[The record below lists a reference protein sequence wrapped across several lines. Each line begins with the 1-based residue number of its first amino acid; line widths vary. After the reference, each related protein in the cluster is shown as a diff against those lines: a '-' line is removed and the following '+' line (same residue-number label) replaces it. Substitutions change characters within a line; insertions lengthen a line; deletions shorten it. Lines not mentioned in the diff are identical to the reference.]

1 MGLFDIFKPKNK
13 NGLTFAPTM
22 AGNSPI
28 FTDFGNDVYA
38 SDIVVESI
46 RCKANEMKKLDPR
59 HIRTK
64 DGKQAIITD
73 SSISRVLKRPNEMM
87 TTADFLEKIT
97 ILLELN
103 KNSYIYPE
111 YYWTN
116 GGTKFFTALYPL
128 KPQSVTYKLDASNTM
143 YCEMQF
149 ASGYKTTLLASDLI
163 HWRKDY
169 GVNDYFGGS
178 LSGGNDNRGLL
189 DVLDTYDKLCQGLA
203 KAMECSCQVNGIV
216 RVNTYL
222 ADEDAEKKQKDFV
235 ERLKN
240 NESGI
245 LFADLKTDYTN
256 MPRDVKFIDAET
268 LKFFYQ
274 TIARANGASIPILNG
289 DYTTEQ
295 KQAYYERALE
305 PDIISLGQ
313 AMTKCMV
320 TDGEFA
326 RGNEIVLY
334 PSDIIFMS
342 MDQKIQYMNV
352 AVPAGAMSINEI
364 RKMGGFAPVDG
375 GDDVKPRAYN
385 SLDGVVGGQDTKG
398 DGKDIDGQIIDDV
411 QETVKKP
418 LLVGQMQVLAQIV
431 ADYQIGKYTYNQA
444 VNMLKIGVGL
454 TQEEAERLLDKQDET
469 IVSDSSDGG
478 AEE

>member
-1 MGLFDIFKPKNK
+1 MGLLDIFKPKTK
-13 NGLTFAPTM
+13 NGLSVAPTM
-22 AGNSPI
+22 TGYTPM
-28 FTDFGNDVYA
+28 FTDFGSNIYA

-64 DGKQAIITD
+64 DGKQSVVHD
-73 SSISRVLKRPNEMM
+73 SSIARVLKRPNELM

-111 YYWTN
+111 YYWTQ
-116 GGTKFFTALYPL
+116 GGYKHFTSVYPL
-128 KPQSVTYKLDASNTM
+128 KPRAVTYKIDAGNRM
-143 YCEMQF
+143 FLEMVF
-149 ASGYKTTLLASDLI
+149 ASGYTVTLPASDVI

-178 LSGGNDNRGLL
+178 ISGGNDNRGLL
-189 DVLDTYDKLCQGLA
+189 DVLDTYDKLCQGIA

-222 ADEDAEKKQKDFV
+222 DDDAADKKRQDFV

-245 LFADLKTDYTN
+245 LFADMKTEYTP
-256 MPRDVKFIDAET
+256 MPRDVKMIDAET
-268 LKFFYQ
+268 LNFFYQ

-289 DYTTEQ
+289 DYTSEQ

-313 AMTKCMV
+313 AMTKCMI
-320 TDGEFA
+320 TDREYA
-326 RGNEIVLY
+326 HGNEIVLY

-342 MDQKIQYMNV
+342 TAQKISYMQV
-352 AVPAGAMSINEI
+352 AVPAGAMSVNEI
-364 RKMGGFAPVDG
+364 RKMGGFAPIDG

-385 SLDGVVGGQDTKG
+385 SLDGAG
-398 DGKDIDGQIIDDV
+398 
-411 QETVKKP
+411 
-418 LLVGQMQVLAQIV
+418 AQ
-431 ADYQIGKYTYNQA
+431 N
-444 VNMLKIGVGL
+444 
-454 TQEEAERLLDKQDET
+454 EED
-469 IVSDSSDGG
+469 
-478 AEE
+478 

>member
-1 MGLFDIFKPKNK
+1 MSFLDIFKPKSK
-13 NGLTFAPTM
+13 NGLSVAPTM
-22 AGNSPI
+22 TGYTPM
-28 FTDFGNDVYA
+28 FTDFGNNIYA

-64 DGKQAIITD
+64 DGRQSVVRD
-73 SSISRVLKRPNEMM
+73 SSIARVLKRPNEMM

-111 YYWTN
+111 YYWAQ
-116 GGTKFFTALYPL
+116 GGYKHYTALYPL
-128 KPQSVTYKLDASNTM
+128 KPHTVTYKVDASNKLFV
-143 YCEMQF
+143 EMVF
-149 ASGYKTTLLASDLI
+149 ASGYTITLPASDLI

-178 LSGGNDNRGLL
+178 ISGGNDNSGLL
-189 DVLDTYDKLCQGLA
+189 DVLNTYDKLCQGLA

-222 ADEDAEKKQKDFV
+222 DDDAADKKRQEFV
-235 ERLKN
+235 DKLKN

-245 LFADLKTDYTN
+245 LFADLKTDYTA
-256 MPRDVKFIDAET
+256 MPRDVKLIDAET

-289 DYTTEQ
+289 DYTSDQ

-320 TDGEFA
+320 SEREFA
-326 RGNEIVLY
+326 HGNEIVLY

-342 MDQKIQYMNV
+342 TAQKISYMQV
-352 AVPAGAMSINEI
+352 AVPAGAMSVNEI

-385 SLDGVVGGQDTKG
+385 SLDGAKSN
-398 DGKDIDGQIIDDV
+398 
-411 QETVKKP
+411 EP
-418 LLVGQMQVLAQIV
+418 A
-431 ADYQIGKYTYNQA
+431 
-444 VNMLKIGVGL
+444 
-454 TQEEAERLLDKQDET
+454 AEDKE
-469 IVSDSSDGG
+469 
-478 AEE
+478 

>member
-1 MGLFDIFKPKNK
+1 MGLFDIFKPKQK
-13 NGLTFAPTM
+13 SGLTVAPTM
-22 AGNSPI
+22 TGYTPI
-28 FTDFGNDVYA
+28 FTDFGNNIYA

-64 DGKQAIITD
+64 DGKQAVVKD
-73 SSISRVLKRPNEMM
+73 SSIAHVLKRPNEMM

-111 YYWTN
+111 YYWTR
-116 GGTKFFTALYPL
+116 GGEKYFTALYPL
-128 KPQSVTYKLDASNTM
+128 KPHSVTYKLDAGNRL
-143 YCEMQF
+143 YLEMVF
-149 ASGYKTTLLASDLI
+149 ASGYRVTLPASDVI

-178 LSGGNDNRGLL
+178 LSGGNDNSGLL
-189 DVLDTYDKLCQGLA
+189 DVLNTYDKLCQGIA

-222 ADEDAEKKQKDFV
+222 GDDETEQKQKEFV
-235 ERLKN
+235 ERLRK

-245 LFADLKTDYTN
+245 LFSDLKTEYTA
-256 MPRDVKFIDAET
+256 MPRDVKLVDAET
-268 LKFFYQ
+268 LNFFYQ

-313 AMTKCMV
+313 AMSKCMI
-320 TDGEFA
+320 TNREA
-326 RGNEIVLY
+326 AHGNEIILY
-334 PSDIIFMS
+334 PSDINFMS

-352 AVPAGAMSINEI
+352 AVPAGAMSVNEI

-385 SLDGVVGGQDTKG
+385 SLDGSQQTN
-398 DGKDIDGQIIDDV
+398 
-411 QETVKKP
+411 E
-418 LLVGQMQVLAQIV
+418 
-431 ADYQIGKYTYNQA
+431 N
-444 VNMLKIGVGL
+444 
-454 TQEEAERLLDKQDET
+454 EEENT
-469 IVSDSSDGG
+469 
-478 AEE
+478 

>member
-1 MGLFDIFKPKNK
+1 MGLFDIFKPKQK
-13 NGLTFAPTM
+13 SGLTVAPTM
-22 AGNSPI
+22 TGYTPI
-28 FTDFGNDVYA
+28 FTDFGNNIYA

-64 DGKQAIITD
+64 DGKQAVVKD
-73 SSISRVLKRPNEMM
+73 SSIAHVLKRPNEMM

-111 YYWTN
+111 YYWTR
-116 GGTKFFTALYPL
+116 GGEKYFTALYPL
-128 KPQSVTYKLDASNTM
+128 KPHSVTYKTDASKRLFL
-143 YCEMQF
+143 EMVF
-149 ASGYKTTLLASDLI
+149 ASGYRVTLPASDVI

-178 LSGGNDNRGLL
+178 ISGGNDNSGLL
-189 DVLDTYDKLCQGLA
+189 DVLNTYDKLCQGIA

-222 ADEDAEKKQKDFV
+222 GDDEQEEKQKEFV

-245 LFADLKTDYTN
+245 LFSDLKTEYTA
-256 MPRDVKFIDAET
+256 MPRDVKIIDAET
-268 LKFFYQ
+268 LNFFYQ

-313 AMTKCMV
+313 AMSKCMI
-320 TDGEFA
+320 TNREA
-326 RGNEIVLY
+326 AHGNEIILY
-334 PSDIIFMS
+334 PSDINFMS
-342 MDQKIQYMNV
+342 MDQKIQYMGL
-352 AVPAGAMSINEI
+352 AVPAGAMSVNEI

-385 SLDGVVGGQDTKG
+385 SLDGSQQTNN
-398 DGKDIDGQIIDDV
+398 DD
-411 QETVKKP
+411 
-418 LLVGQMQVLAQIV
+418 
-431 ADYQIGKYTYNQA
+431 
-444 VNMLKIGVGL
+444 
-454 TQEEAERLLDKQDET
+454 EEENA
-469 IVSDSSDGG
+469 
-478 AEE
+478 

>member
-1 MGLFDIFKPKNK
+1 M
-13 NGLTFAPTM
+13 
-22 AGNSPI
+22 
-28 FTDFGNDVYA
+28 FTDFGNNIYA

-64 DGKQAIITD
+64 DGRQSVVHD
-73 SSISRVLKRPNEMM
+73 SSIARVLKRPNELM
-87 TTADFLEKIT
+87 TTADFLEKVT

-111 YYWTN
+111 YYWAQ
-116 GGTKFFTALYPL
+116 GGYKHFTGLHPL
-128 KPQSVTYKLDASNTM
+128 KPRTVTYKIDATNKM
-143 YCEMQF
+143 FVEMVF
-149 ASGYKTTLLASDLI
+149 SSGYTVTLPASDVI

-178 LSGGNDNRGLL
+178 ISGGNDNRGLL
-189 DVLDTYDKLCQGLA
+189 DVLGTYDKLCQGIA

-222 ADEDAEKKQKDFV
+222 DDDASDKKRQDFV
-235 ERLKN
+235 DRLKN

-245 LFADLKTDYTN
+245 LFSDLKTEYTP
-256 MPRDVKFIDAET
+256 MPRDVKLVDAET

-289 DYTTEQ
+289 DYTSDQ

-313 AMTKCMV
+313 AMTKCMM
-320 TDGEFA
+320 TDREFA
-326 RGNEIVLY
+326 HGNEIVLY

-342 MDQKIQYMNV
+342 TAQKISYMQV
-352 AVPAGAMSINEI
+352 AVPAGAMSVNEI

-385 SLDGVVGGQDTKG
+385 SLDGAGSA
-398 DGKDIDGQIIDDV
+398 
-411 QETVKKP
+411 P
-418 LLVGQMQVLAQIV
+418 
-431 ADYQIGKYTYNQA
+431 
-444 VNMLKIGVGL
+444 
-454 TQEEAERLLDKQDET
+454 
-469 IVSDSSDGG
+469 DS
-478 AEE
+478 E

>member
-1 MGLFDIFKPKNK
+1 M
-13 NGLTFAPTM
+13 
-22 AGNSPI
+22 
-28 FTDFGNDVYA
+28 FTDFGNSIYA

-46 RCKANEMKKLDPR
+46 RCKASEMKKLDPR

-64 DGKQAIITD
+64 DGKQQLITD
-73 SSISRVLKRPNEMM
+73 SSIAQVLKQPNELM
-87 TTADFLEKIT
+87 TTADFLEKIS

-111 YYWTN
+111 YYWTQ
-116 GGTKFFTALYPL
+116 GGTKHFTAMYPL
-128 KPQSVTYKLDASNTM
+128 KPRSVTYKLDNSGSM
-143 YCEMQF
+143 FIEMEF
-149 ASGYKTTLLASDLI
+149 ASGYKTTLPASDVV

-178 LSGGNDNRGLL
+178 LSGGNDNNGLL
-189 DVLDTYDKLCQGLA
+189 SVLNTYDKLCQGVA
-203 KAMECSCQVNGIV
+203 KAMECSCQVNGMV

-222 ADEDAEKKQKDFV
+222 DDDKTDAKRKEFV
-235 ERLKN
+235 DKLKN

-245 LFADLKTDYTN
+245 LFTDLKTEYTP
-256 MPRDVKFIDAET
+256 MQRDIKLIDAET
-268 LKFFYQ
+268 LNFFYQ

-289 DYTTEQ
+289 DYTTAQ

-320 TDGEFA
+320 SKGEYA

-385 SLDGVVGGQDTKG
+385 SLDG
-398 DGKDIDGQIIDDV
+398 
-411 QETVKKP
+411 
-418 LLVGQMQVLAQIV
+418 
-431 ADYQIGKYTYNQA
+431 
-444 VNMLKIGVGL
+444 
-454 TQEEAERLLDKQDET
+454 
-469 IVSDSSDGG
+469 SG
-478 AEE
+478 AATE

>member
-1 MGLFDIFKPKNK
+1 MGLFDIFKPKSRD
-13 NGLTFAPTM
+13 GLRAAPTM
-22 AGNSPI
+22 TGYTPM
-28 FTDFGNDVYA
+28 FTDFGNNIYA

-64 DGKQAIITD
+64 DGRQSVVHD
-73 SSISRVLKRPNEMM
+73 SSIARVLKRPNELM

-111 YYWTN
+111 YYWTQ
-116 GGTKFFTALYPL
+116 GGYKHYTALHPL
-128 KPQSVTYKLDASNTM
+128 KPHTVTYKVDAANRTFI
-143 YCEMQF
+143 EMVF
-149 ASGYKTTLLASDLI
+149 ASGYKVTLPATEVI

-178 LSGGNDNRGLL
+178 ISGGNDNRGLL
-189 DVLDTYDKLCQGLA
+189 EVLNTYDKLCQGVA
-203 KAMECSCQVNGIV
+203 KAMQCSCQVNGIV

-222 ADEDAEKKQKDFV
+222 DDEATETKRQEFV
-235 ERLKN
+235 SKLKN

-245 LFADLKTDYTN
+245 LFADLKTDYTP
-256 MPRDVKFIDAET
+256 MPRDVKLIDAET

-289 DYTTEQ
+289 DYTSDQ

-313 AMTKCMV
+313 AMTKCMM
-320 TDGEFA
+320 TEREFSH
-326 RGNEIVLY
+326 GNEIVLY

-342 MDQKIQYMNV
+342 TAQKISYMQV
-352 AVPAGAMSINEI
+352 AVPAGAMSVNEI

-385 SLDGVVGGQDTKG
+385 SLDGAAST
-398 DGKDIDGQIIDDV
+398 
-411 QETVKKP
+411 EP
-418 LLVGQMQVLAQIV
+418 A
-431 ADYQIGKYTYNQA
+431 ADPEPAAT
-444 VNMLKIGVGL
+444 
-454 TQEEAERLLDKQDET
+454 E
-469 IVSDSSDGG
+469 
-478 AEE
+478 

>member
-1 MGLFDIFKPKNK
+1 M
-13 NGLTFAPTM
+13 
-22 AGNSPI
+22 
-28 FTDFGNDVYA
+28 FTDFGNSIYA

-46 RCKANEMKKLDPR
+46 RCKASEMKKLDPR

-64 DGKQAIITD
+64 DGKQQLITD
-73 SSISRVLKRPNEMM
+73 SSIAQVLKQPNELM
-87 TTADFLEKIT
+87 TTADFLEKIS

-111 YYWTN
+111 YYWTQ
-116 GGTKFFTALYPL
+116 GGTKHFTAMYPL
-128 KPQSVTYKLDASNTM
+128 KPRSVTYKLDNSKTM
-143 YCEMQF
+143 FIEMEF
-149 ASGYKTTLLASDLI
+149 ASGYKTTLPASDVI

-178 LSGGNDNRGLL
+178 LSGGNDNSGLL
-189 DVLDTYDKLCQGLA
+189 TVLNTYDKLCQGVA

-222 ADEDAEKKQKDFV
+222 DDDKADAKRQEFV
-235 ERLKN
+235 DRLKN

-245 LFADLKTDYTN
+245 LFADLKTDYTP
-256 MPRDVKFIDAET
+256 MQRDIKLIDAET
-268 LKFFYQ
+268 LNFFYQ

-289 DYTTEQ
+289 DYTTAQ

-313 AMTKCMV
+313 AMTKCMISK
-320 TDGEFA
+320 GEYA

-385 SLDGVVGGQDTKG
+385 SLDGAAT
-398 DGKDIDGQIIDDV
+398 
-411 QETVKKP
+411 E
-418 LLVGQMQVLAQIV
+418 
-431 ADYQIGKYTYNQA
+431 
-444 VNMLKIGVGL
+444 
-454 TQEEAERLLDKQDET
+454 
-469 IVSDSSDGG
+469 
-478 AEE
+478 

>member
-1 MGLFDIFKPKNK
+1 MGLLDVFKPKDK
-13 NGLTFAPTM
+13 GGLSVAPTM
-22 AGNSPI
+22 TGYTPM
-28 FTDFGNDVYA
+28 FTDFGNNIYA

-64 DGKQAIITD
+64 DGKQALVTD
-73 SSISRVLKRPNEMM
+73 SSISHVLKRPNDLM

-111 YYWTN
+111 YYWTK
-116 GGTKFFTALYPL
+116 GGAKYFTALYPL
-128 KPQSVTYKLDASNTM
+128 KPRSVTYKIDKSNKM
-143 YCEMQF
+143 YLEMLF
-149 ASGYKTTLLASDLI
+149 ANGYKITLPASDVI

-189 DVLDTYDKLCQGLA
+189 DVLNTYDKLCQGIA
-203 KAMECSCQVNGIV
+203 KAMECSCQINGMV

-222 ADEDAEKKQKDFV
+222 DDDSTEQKRQEFV
-235 ERLKN
+235 DKLKN

-245 LFADLKTDYTN
+245 LFTDLKTEYTA
-256 MPRDVKFIDAET
+256 MPRDVKLVDAET

-274 TIARANGASIPILNG
+274 TIARANGASVAILNG
-289 DYTTEQ
+289 DYTPAQ

-305 PDIISLGQ
+305 GDIISLGQ
-313 AMTKCMV
+313 AMTKCMISA
-320 TDGEFA
+320 GEFA

-342 MDQKIQYMNV
+342 MEHKIQYMNV
-352 AVPAGAMSINEI
+352 AVPAGGMSINEI
-364 RKMGGFAPVDG
+364 RKFGGLAPVEG

-385 SLDGVVGGQDTKG
+385 SLDGS
-398 DGKDIDGQIIDDV
+398 
-411 QETVKKP
+411 
-418 LLVGQMQVLAQIV
+418 A
-431 ADYQIGKYTYNQA
+431 ADQGS
-444 VNMLKIGVGL
+444 
-454 TQEEAERLLDKQDET
+454 E
-469 IVSDSSDGG
+469 
-478 AEE
+478 

>member
-1 MGLFDIFKPKNK
+1 MGLFDIFKPKSR
-13 NGLTFAPTM
+13 NGLSVAPTM
-22 AGNSPI
+22 TGYTPM
-28 FTDFGNDVYA
+28 FTDFGNNIYA

-64 DGKQAIITD
+64 DGRQSVVHD
-73 SSISRVLKRPNEMM
+73 SSIARVLKRPNELM

-111 YYWTN
+111 YYWTQ
-116 GGTKFFTALYPL
+116 GGYKHFTALYPL
-128 KPQSVTYKLDASNTM
+128 KPRTVTYKVDATNKLFV
-143 YCEMQF
+143 EMVF
-149 ASGYKTTLLASDLI
+149 ASGYKVTLPASDMI

-178 LSGGNDNRGLL
+178 ISGGNDNSGLL
-189 DVLDTYDKLCQGLA
+189 DVLNTYDKLCQGVA
-203 KAMECSCQVNGIV
+203 KAMQCSCQVNGIV

-222 ADEDAEKKQKDFV
+222 DDEATETKRQQFV
-235 ERLKN
+235 DKLKN

-245 LFADLKTDYTN
+245 LFADLKTEYTP
-256 MPRDVKFIDAET
+256 MPRDVKLIDAET

-289 DYTTEQ
+289 DYTSDQ

-313 AMTKCMV
+313 AMTKCMM
-320 TDGEFA
+320 TEREFA
-326 RGNEIVLY
+326 HGNEIVLY

-342 MDQKIQYMNV
+342 TAQKISYMQV
-352 AVPAGAMSINEI
+352 AVPAGAMSVNEI

-385 SLDGVVGGQDTKG
+385 SLDGAAST
-398 DGKDIDGQIIDDV
+398 
-411 QETVKKP
+411 EPAAT
-418 LLVGQMQVLAQIV
+418 
-431 ADYQIGKYTYNQA
+431 
-444 VNMLKIGVGL
+444 
-454 TQEEAERLLDKQDET
+454 EE
-469 IVSDSSDGG
+469 
-478 AEE
+478 

>member
-1 MGLFDIFKPKNK
+1 MCLGLLDIFKPKGR
-13 NGLTFAPTM
+13 NGLTVAPTM
-22 AGNSPI
+22 TGYTPM
-28 FTDFGNDVYA
+28 FTDFGNSIYA

-46 RCKANEMKKLDPR
+46 RCKASEMKKLDPR

-64 DGKQAIITD
+64 DGKQQLITD
-73 SSISRVLKRPNEMM
+73 SSIAQVLKQPNELM
-87 TTADFLEKIT
+87 TTADFLEKIS

-111 YYWTN
+111 YYWTQ
-116 GGTKFFTALYPL
+116 GGTKHFTAMYPL
-128 KPQSVTYKLDASNTM
+128 KPRSVTYKLDNSKTM
-143 YCEMQF
+143 FIEMEF
-149 ASGYKTTLLASDLI
+149 ASGYKTTLPASDVI

-178 LSGGNDNRGLL
+178 LSGGNDNSGLL
-189 DVLDTYDKLCQGLA
+189 TVLNTYDKLCQGVA

-222 ADEDAEKKQKDFV
+222 DDDKADAKRQEFV
-235 ERLKN
+235 DRLKN

-245 LFADLKTDYTN
+245 LFADLKTDYTP
-256 MPRDVKFIDAET
+256 MQRDIKLIDAET
-268 LKFFYQ
+268 LNFFYQ

-289 DYTTEQ
+289 DYTTAQ

-313 AMTKCMV
+313 AMTKCMISK
-320 TDGEFA
+320 GEYA

-385 SLDGVVGGQDTKG
+385 SLDGAAT
-398 DGKDIDGQIIDDV
+398 
-411 QETVKKP
+411 E
-418 LLVGQMQVLAQIV
+418 
-431 ADYQIGKYTYNQA
+431 
-444 VNMLKIGVGL
+444 
-454 TQEEAERLLDKQDET
+454 
-469 IVSDSSDGG
+469 
-478 AEE
+478 

>member
-1 MGLFDIFKPKNK
+1 MGLFDIFKPKQK
-13 NGLTFAPTM
+13 SGLLAAPTM
-22 AGNSPI
+22 TGHMPI
-28 FTDFGNDVYA
+28 FTDFGNDIYA

-64 DGKQAIITD
+64 DGKQAVITD
-73 SSISRVLKRPNEMM
+73 GSVAHVLKRPNEMM

-111 YYWTN
+111 YYWTQ
-116 GGTKFFTALYPL
+116 GGTKYFTALYPL
-128 KPQSVTYKLDASNTM
+128 KPHSVTYKLDASKRLFL
-143 YCEMQF
+143 EMVF
-149 ASGYKTTLLASDLI
+149 ASGYKTTLPASDVI

-189 DVLDTYDKLCQGLA
+189 DVLNTYDKLCQGIA

-222 ADEDAEKKQKDFV
+222 GDDEQEKKQKEFV

-245 LFADLKTDYTN
+245 LFADLKTEYTA
-256 MPRDVKFIDAET
+256 MPRDVKLVEAET
-268 LKFFYQ
+268 LNFFYQ
-274 TIARANGASIPILNG
+274 TIARANGASIAILNG

-313 AMTKCMV
+313 AMTKCM
-320 TDGEFA
+320 FSA
-326 RGNEIVLY
+326 REAAHGNEVVLY
-334 PSDIIFMS
+334 PSDINFMS

-352 AVPAGAMSINEI
+352 AVPAGAMSVNEI

-385 SLDGVVGGQDTKG
+385 SLDGAGSAG
-398 DGKDIDGQIIDDV
+398 
-411 QETVKKP
+411 E
-418 LLVGQMQVLAQIV
+418 
-431 ADYQIGKYTYNQA
+431 
-444 VNMLKIGVGL
+444 
-454 TQEEAERLLDKQDET
+454 
-469 IVSDSSDGG
+469 
-478 AEE
+478 

>member
-1 MGLFDIFKPKNK
+1 MA
-13 NGLTFAPTM
+13 APTM
-22 AGNSPI
+22 TGYTPI
-28 FTDFGNDVYA
+28 FTDFGNNIYA

-64 DGKQAIITD
+64 DGKQAVIGD
-73 SSISRVLKRPNEMM
+73 SSIAHVLKRPNEMM

-111 YYWTN
+111 YYWTQ
-116 GGTKFFTALYPL
+116 GGTKHFTALYPL
-128 KPQSVTYKLDASNTM
+128 KPHSVTYKLDKGNRLFL
-143 YCEMQF
+143 EMVF
-149 ASGYKTTLLASDLI
+149 ASGYKATLPASDVI

-178 LSGGNDNRGLL
+178 LSGGNDNSGLL
-189 DVLDTYDKLCQGLA
+189 DVLGTYDKLCQGVA

-222 ADEDAEKKQKDFV
+222 NDDETEKKQQEFV

-245 LFADLKTDYTN
+245 LFADLKTEYTA
-256 MPRDVKFIDAET
+256 MPREVKLIDAET
-268 LKFFYQ
+268 LNFFYQ
-274 TIARANGASIPILNG
+274 TIARANGASIAILNG
-289 DYTTEQ
+289 DYTTTQ

-313 AMTKCMV
+313 AMTKCMI
-320 TDGEFA
+320 TEREFA
-326 RGNEIVLY
+326 HGNEIVLY
-334 PSDIIFMS
+334 PSDINFMS

-352 AVPAGAMSINEI
+352 AVPAGAMSVNEI
-364 RKMGGFAPVDG
+364 RKMGGFAPIDG

-385 SLDGVVGGQDTKG
+385 SLDGAGG
-398 DGKDIDGQIIDDV
+398 
-411 QETVKKP
+411 
-418 LLVGQMQVLAQIV
+418 
-431 ADYQIGKYTYNQA
+431 
-444 VNMLKIGVGL
+444 
-454 TQEEAERLLDKQDET
+454 EAE
-469 IVSDSSDGG
+469 
-478 AEE
+478 

>member
-1 MGLFDIFKPKNK
+1 MSFLDIFKPKSK
-13 NGLTFAPTM
+13 NGLSVAPTM
-22 AGNSPI
+22 TGYTPM
-28 FTDFGNDVYA
+28 FTDFGNNIYA

-64 DGKQAIITD
+64 DGKQSVVRD
-73 SSISRVLKRPNEMM
+73 SSIARVLKRPNELM
-87 TTADFLEKIT
+87 TTADFLEKVT

-111 YYWTN
+111 YYWAQ
-116 GGTKFFTALYPL
+116 GGYKHYTGIYPL
-128 KPQSVTYKLDASNTM
+128 KPRTVTYKIDAANKM
-143 YCEMQF
+143 FVEMVF
-149 ASGYKTTLLASDLI
+149 ASGYKITLPASDLI

-178 LSGGNDNRGLL
+178 ISGGNDNSGLL
-189 DVLDTYDKLCQGLA
+189 DVLNTYDKLCQGLA

-222 ADEDAEKKQKDFV
+222 DDEAADKKRQEFV
-235 ERLKN
+235 DKLKN

-245 LFADLKTDYTN
+245 LFADLKTDYTA
-256 MPRDVKFIDAET
+256 MPRDVKLIDAET

-289 DYTTEQ
+289 DYTSDQ

-320 TDGEFA
+320 SEREFA
-326 RGNEIVLY
+326 HGNEIVLY

-342 MDQKIQYMNV
+342 TAQKISYMQV
-352 AVPAGAMSINEI
+352 AVPAGAMSVNEI
-364 RKMGGFAPVDG
+364 RKMGGFAPVEG

-385 SLDGVVGGQDTKG
+385 SLDGAAKG
-398 DGKDIDGQIIDDV
+398 SKEDD
-411 QETVKKP
+411 
-418 LLVGQMQVLAQIV
+418 
-431 ADYQIGKYTYNQA
+431 
-444 VNMLKIGVGL
+444 
-454 TQEEAERLLDKQDET
+454 DEQ
-469 IVSDSSDGG
+469 
-478 AEE
+478 

>member
-1 MGLFDIFKPKNK
+1 M
-13 NGLTFAPTM
+13 
-22 AGNSPI
+22 
-28 FTDFGNDVYA
+28 FTDFGNNIYA

-64 DGKQAIITD
+64 DGKQQLITD
-73 SSISRVLKRPNEMM
+73 SSIANVLKRPNELM

-103 KNSYIYPE
+103 KNSYIYPD

-116 GGTKFFTALYPL
+116 GGTKHFTALYPL
-128 KPQSVTYKLDASNTM
+128 KPQSVTCKIDARNNAF
-143 YCEMQF
+143 YEMTF
-149 ASGYKTTLLASDLI
+149 ASGYKTTLPASDII

-178 LSGGNDNRGLL
+178 LSGGNDNSGLL
-189 DVLDTYDKLCQGLA
+189 DVLSTYDKLCQGVA

-222 ADEDAEKKQKDFV
+222 DDEASENKRREFV
-235 ERLKN
+235 KNLQN

-245 LFADLKTDYTN
+245 LFSDLKTEYTP
-256 MPRDVKFIDAET
+256 MPRDIKLIDAET
-268 LKFFYQ
+268 LNFFYQ

-289 DYTTEQ
+289 DYTTAQ

-320 TDGEFA
+320 SAGEFA

-385 SLDGVVGGQDTKG
+385 SLDG
-398 DGKDIDGQIIDDV
+398 
-411 QETVKKP
+411 
-418 LLVGQMQVLAQIV
+418 A
-431 ADYQIGKYTYNQA
+431 A
-444 VNMLKIGVGL
+444 
-454 TQEEAERLLDKQDET
+454 
-469 IVSDSSDGG
+469 GG
-478 AEE
+478 AAE

>member
-1 MGLFDIFKPKNK
+1 MGLFDIFKPKNQS
-13 NGLTFAPTM
+13 GLLNAPTM
-22 AGNSPI
+22 TGYTPM
-28 FTDFGNDVYA
+28 FTDFGNNIYA

-64 DGKQAIITD
+64 DGKQQLITD
-73 SSISRVLKRPNEMM
+73 SSIANVLKCPNELM

-116 GGTKFFTALYPL
+116 GGTKHFTALYPL
-128 KPQSVTYKLDASNTM
+128 KPQSVTCKIDAGNNAF
-143 YCEMQF
+143 YEMTF
-149 ASGYKTTLLASDLI
+149 ASGYKTTLPASDII

-178 LSGGNDNRGLL
+178 LSGGNDNSGLL
-189 DVLDTYDKLCQGLA
+189 DVLDTYDKLCQGIA

-222 ADEDAEKKQKDFV
+222 DDEASESKRKEFV
-235 ERLKN
+235 KNLKN

-245 LFADLKTDYTN
+245 LFSDLKTEYTP
-256 MPRDVKFIDAET
+256 MPRDIKLIDAET

-313 AMTKCMV
+313 AMTKRMV
-320 TDGEFA
+320 SAGELA

-334 PSDIIFMS
+334 PSDIVFMS

-364 RKMGGFAPVDG
+364 RKMGGFTPVDG

-385 SLDGVVGGQDTKG
+385 SLDG
-398 DGKDIDGQIIDDV
+398 
-411 QETVKKP
+411 
-418 LLVGQMQVLAQIV
+418 A
-431 ADYQIGKYTYNQA
+431 A
-444 VNMLKIGVGL
+444 
-454 TQEEAERLLDKQDET
+454 
-469 IVSDSSDGG
+469 GG
-478 AEE
+478 AAE

>member
-1 MGLFDIFKPKNK
+1 MGLFDIFKPKSK
-13 NGLTFAPTM
+13 NSLSVAPTM
-22 AGNSPI
+22 TGYTPM
-28 FTDFGNDVYA
+28 FTDFGNNIYA

-64 DGKQAIITD
+64 DGKQSVVHD
-73 SSISRVLKRPNEMM
+73 SSIARVLKRPNELM

-111 YYWTN
+111 YYWTQ
-116 GGTKFFTALYPL
+116 GGYKHYTALHPL
-128 KPQSVTYKLDASNTM
+128 KPHTVTYKIDAKSKM
-143 YCEMQF
+143 FIEMVF
-149 ASGYKTTLLASDLI
+149 ASGYKVTLPASDVI

-178 LSGGNDNRGLL
+178 ISGGNDNRGLL
-189 DVLDTYDKLCQGLA
+189 EVLNTYDKLCQGVA
-203 KAMECSCQVNGIV
+203 KAMQCSCQVNGIV

-222 ADEDAEKKQKDFV
+222 DDEATEKKRQDFV
-235 ERLKN
+235 DKLKN

-245 LFADLKTDYTN
+245 LFADLKTDYTA
-256 MPRDVKFIDAET
+256 MPRDVKLIDAET

-289 DYTTEQ
+289 DYTSDQ

-313 AMTKCMV
+313 AMTKCMI
-320 TDGEFA
+320 TDREFA
-326 RGNEIVLY
+326 HGNEVVLY

-342 MDQKIQYMNV
+342 TAQKISYMQV
-352 AVPAGAMSINEI
+352 AVPAGAMSVNEI

-385 SLDGVVGGQDTKG
+385 SLDGAAGSTAKQGEEDENEQ
-398 DGKDIDGQIIDDV
+398 KD
-411 QETVKKP
+411 
-418 LLVGQMQVLAQIV
+418 
-431 ADYQIGKYTYNQA
+431 
-444 VNMLKIGVGL
+444 
-454 TQEEAERLLDKQDET
+454 
-469 IVSDSSDGG
+469 
-478 AEE
+478 

>member
-1 MGLFDIFKPKNK
+1 M
-13 NGLTFAPTM
+13 
-22 AGNSPI
+22 
-28 FTDFGNDVYA
+28 FTDFGNSIYA

-46 RCKANEMKKLDPR
+46 RCKASEMKKLDPR

-64 DGKQAIITD
+64 DGKQTLITD
-73 SSISRVLKRPNEMM
+73 SSIAQVLKHPNELM
-87 TTADFLEKIT
+87 TTADFLEKIS

-111 YYWTN
+111 YYWTQ
-116 GGTKFFTALYPL
+116 GGTKHFIALYPL
-128 KPQSVTYKLDASNTM
+128 KPRSVTYKLDKGGAM
-143 YCEMQF
+143 FIEMEF
-149 ASGYKTTLLASDLI
+149 ASGYKTTLPAADVI

-178 LSGGNDNRGLL
+178 LSGGNDNGGLL
-189 DVLDTYDKLCQGLA
+189 SVLSTYDKLCQGVA

-222 ADEDAEKKQKDFV
+222 NDEDQEKKQQDFV
-235 ERLKN
+235 DKLKN

-245 LFADLKTDYTN
+245 LFADLKTDYTP
-256 MPRDVKFIDAET
+256 MQRDIKLIDAET
-268 LKFFYQ
+268 LNFFYQ

-289 DYTTEQ
+289 DYTTAQ

-320 TDGEFA
+320 SKGEYA

-385 SLDGVVGGQDTKG
+385 SLDGAG
-398 DGKDIDGQIIDDV
+398 
-411 QETVKKP
+411 
-418 LLVGQMQVLAQIV
+418 A
-431 ADYQIGKYTYNQA
+431 A
-444 VNMLKIGVGL
+444 
-454 TQEEAERLLDKQDET
+454 AE
-469 IVSDSSDGG
+469 
-478 AEE
+478 

>member
-1 MGLFDIFKPKNK
+1 MGLLDIFKPKNK
-13 NGLTFAPTM
+13 SGLMAAPTM
-22 AGNSPI
+22 TGYTPI
-28 FTDFGNDVYA
+28 FTDFGNNIYA

-64 DGKQAIITD
+64 DGKQQLITD
-73 SSISRVLKRPNEMM
+73 SSIAHVLKRPNEYM

-111 YYWTN
+111 YYWTK

-128 KPQSVTYKLDASNTM
+128 KPHSVTYKLDARGIM
-143 YCEMQF
+143 YCELTF
-149 ASGYKTTLLASDLI
+149 ASGYKTTLPASELI

-178 LSGGNDNRGLL
+178 ISGGNDNSGLL
-189 DVLDTYDKLCQGLA
+189 DVLNTYDKLCQGIA

-216 RVNTYL
+216 KVNTNL
-222 ADEDAEKKQKDFV
+222 DNEHSESQRKDFV
-235 ERLKN
+235 DRLKN

-245 LFADLKTDYTN
+245 LFTDLKTEYTP
-256 MPRDVKFIDAET
+256 MPRDVKLIDAET

-274 TIARANGASIPILNG
+274 TIARANGASIAVLNG
-289 DYTTEQ
+289 DYTTAQ

-313 AMTKCMV
+313 AMTKCMISA
-320 TDGEFA
+320 GEFA

-352 AVPAGAMSINEI
+352 AVPAGAMSVNEI

-385 SLDGVVGGQDTKG
+385 SLDGANNTT
-398 DGKDIDGQIIDDV
+398 
-411 QETVKKP
+411 E
-418 LLVGQMQVLAQIV
+418 
-431 ADYQIGKYTYNQA
+431 
-444 VNMLKIGVGL
+444 
-454 TQEEAERLLDKQDET
+454 
-469 IVSDSSDGG
+469 
-478 AEE
+478 